1 MKKKILAALCAAIL
15 LLGLALQAAAAGEDW
30 DANVIF
36 LGLNDSPMPLQRQH
50 HAHPGG
56 RDHLCP
62 LHHLCGQSERRDQ
75 AGRI

>member
-36 LGLNDSPMPLQRQH
+36 LGLNDSPMPLNDN
-50 HAHPGG
+50 PDG
-56 RDHLCP
+56 RSLP
-62 LHHLCGQSERRDQ
+62 
-75 AGRI
+75 